1 MQRLIQLY
9 SKNLQR
15 RPFTT
20 QIVSSA
26 VLWGIGDVL
35 AQRVSSDDAQHH
47 GSPSSSTAVSVEQQQ
62 QGQRREKTHGS
73 SASDMDGIVPS
84 NALDIRRALSAS
96 LYGGLFN
103 GTIGHIWYT
112 KLDELALAFLKHKSP
127 FVFIGAKVFADSI
140 VFGPLHLGAYFTCMT
155 LMEGGSLRDVQH
167 KMEKDFVPTFAVEL
181 TMWPLVQAINFAL
194 VPVTYQLLV
203 VNCATVVDAGL
214 LSWIQHQVDFSGRV
228 KAFIHGS

>member
-1 MQRLIQLY
+1 MRVC
-9 SKNLQR
+9 R
-15 RPFTT
+15 
-20 QIVSSA
+20 
-26 VLWGIGDVL
+26 GIGDVL
-35 AQRVSSDDAQHH
+35 AQRVSSDAQHH
-47 GSPSSSTAVSVEQQQ
+47 GSPSSSAVSVEQQ
-62 QGQRREKTHGS
+62 RCEKKHTS
-73 SASDMDGIVPS
+73 TTTIDVDGIGAS
-84 NALDIRRALSAS
+84 HALDIRRALSAS

-112 KLDELALAFLKHKSP
+112 KLDELAVTFLKHKSP

-140 VFGPLHLGAYFTCMT
+140 VFGPLHLGAYFSCMT
-155 LMEGGSLRDVQH
+155 LMEGGSFRDVQH

-228 KAFIHGS
+228 KAFIRSWSSTMDDGERPTSSSS